1 MPGRHLV
8 FLSWWRRGESN
19 PCPKTTYRCFLRVY
33 SVFWDSPPRS
43 AHRQAMRFGIPL
55 IVTGV
60 RASPDS
66 RSPLVD
72 ARARAAVLP
81 GQTAALIRQQQ
92 QQCCCY
98 LIYKLPVLWRSGAA
112 ARLSRLHTPVET
124 GTPPYHRGKLRSLR
138 FREAAFGCPWKL
150 RIASLPLLFLANPL
164 RWVSLG
170 P

>member
-1 MPGRHLV
+1 MFYEKQGVRICT
-8 FLSWWRRGESN
+8 FWWRRGESN

-92 QQCCCY
+92 QQYCCR
-98 LIYKLPVLWRSGAA
+98 LILKVAAFSAAPHRYPLTSAHDPRRNHCAPLWRTA
-112 ARLSRLHTPVET
+112 PD
-124 GTPPYHRGKLRSLR
+124 YR
-138 FREAAFGCPWKL
+138 FRSFKA
-150 RIASLPLLFLANPL
+150 R
-164 RWVSLG
+164 
-170 P
+170 